1 MSPYLPVAILVPLE
15 VQYCELL
22 ALSRLA
28 MRSFSEA
35 SSAADASRRL
45 RGRPVAIFVHR
56 VRSRAPSAASL
67 ILLMRPLAW
76 RNFSSPLPTWSGN
89 PVRLPIVRIW
99 WKDTICAHCALRAV
113 FRVVHSTAT
122 VDLLLGMTANATIVM
137 VFALAPPFVV
147 APILLLTVLVCSPPS
162 VARTW
167 LFFRRSLPYF
177 FADLATAR
185 ACLADMLP

>member
-1 MSPYLPVAILVPLE
+1 MSPYVAAAILVPLA
-15 VQYCELL
+15 VQYREFI
-22 ALSRLA
+22 ALSRLSI
-28 MRSFSEA
+28 RSFSEA

-45 RGRPVAIFVHR
+45 RGRPVAIFVDM
-56 VRSRAPSAASL
+56 VRSRVPSAAAVDYPIQVLSYAAFASL

-89 PVRLPIVRIW
+89 PVRLPVVRIR
-99 WKDTICAHCALRAV
+99 WKDTICAHCALRAA

-122 VDLLLGMTANATIVM
+122 VDLLLGMTANATIVV

-162 VARTW
+162 VART
-167 LFFRRSLPYF
+167 
-177 FADLATAR
+177 
-185 ACLADMLP
+185 